1 MAGFWDFFG
10 GMAKEGARDLRETH
24 EANEKLKRELS
35 FQERLLQLQDE
46 LEQRREKRKP
56 TRTVHSKNAEGK
68 WEVISLNAFNEPV
81 SDPQLVSTE
90 EARKLEQD
98 ELLGNAE
105 VDKAKYETGKGR
117 ELSEQVITNQIAAS
131 KASQAASY
139 QSITADRERIEDANT
154 AEEVSVL
161 EKIGQAR
168 EDAQALIS
176 GDLGND
182 PIPAI
187 LKGKD
192 GKPVVS
198 EMHKAL
204 KDLTDAQ
211 KAYQSAGTPAEKKEA
226 LLEIARLTSYIG
238 AARANKGITARDRAS
253 FSNRG
258 VYGGMPGA
266 FEQAISEDGYDP
278 RKPN

>member
-46 LEQRREKRKP
+46 LEQRREERKVVDKARERGP
-56 TRTVHSKNAEGK
+56 DGK
-68 WEVISLNAFNEPV
+68 WYIIPRNAFGRPVGEPM
-81 SDPQLVSTE
+81 LASTE

-98 ELLGNAE
+98 ELLGKAE

-117 ELSEQVITNQIAAS
+117 ELSEEVIATQIAAS
-131 KASQAASY
+131 KASQDASY
-139 QSITADRERIEDANT
+139 QNITADRERIEDANT

-258 VYGGMPGA
+258 GYGGMPGA
-266 FEQAISEDGYDP
+266 FEQAISEGGYDP